1 MSTYN
6 PIAASD
12 IPPTTRENNSITRN
26 DDYPVRKCDDDSL
39 MGDTHCRNDISTS

>member
-6 PIAASD
+6 PITASD
-12 IPPTTRENNSITRN
+12 IPPTTRENNSIARN
-26 DDYPVRKCDDDSL
+26 DDGDSL